1 MSKEHLEALDRM
13 SIHRFDDK
21 YEEWDADYEIV
32 ESFLEEKDN
41 VKPSEALKSLERIRE
56 FFLHKTRE
64 MSFQDL
70 RDIEQVLLRA
80 QEKEKDKVFLKNLHN
95 TKVKTPLC
103 DIFNGLSREK
113 RFAYTEHIYYHWQE
127 MKESLETEIESI
139 KTEKENLE
147 SKLRKQAKLLRII
160 LNNIE
165 LDENYNEQGSGS
177 TKAYKLTI
185 PNCISMEEDENYT
198 DDCYPNSD
206 FETIDNFIKEE
217 TI

>member
-13 SIHRFDDK
+13 SVHRFDDK
-21 YEEWDADYEIV
+21 YEEWDADYAIV
-32 ESFLEEKDN
+32 ESYLEEKDD
-41 VKPSEALKSLERIRE
+41 VKPSEAMVCLKEL
-56 FFLHKTRE
+56 K
-64 MSFQDL
+64 
-70 RDIEQVLLRA
+70 DIVSVYGDSSHIIEPIKQVLLRA

-95 TKVKTPLC
+95 TKVKVPLV
-103 DIFNGLSREK
+103 DIFNGLPREK
-113 RFAYTEHIYYHWQE
+113 REAYTEHLYYHWQE
-127 MKESLETEIESI
+127 MKESLEAKIESI

-147 SKLRKQAKLLRII
+147 SKLRKQARVLRII

-165 LDENYNEQGSGS
+165 LDKNYNEQGSGS

-217 TI
+217 NI